1 MKINISGSIELGQSF
16 PTYVQDKFDKEFTKL
31 FENISFAEVRVKK
44 QSPNT
49 IFTSISVNDVFKKG
63 VKIDAEAEGDNV
75 YRSFDEAFKKLLVQ
89 IKKEK
94 DKAIT
99 NKKKGKE

>member
-16 PTYVQDKFDKEFTKL
+16 PTYVQDKFDKDFTKL
-31 FENISFAEVRVKK
+31 FENVAFAEVRVKK
-44 QSPNT
+44 QSPNA

-63 VKIDAEAEGDNV
+63 VKIDAEAEGEDA

-89 IKKEK
+89 VKKEK
-94 DKAIT
+94 DKAIS